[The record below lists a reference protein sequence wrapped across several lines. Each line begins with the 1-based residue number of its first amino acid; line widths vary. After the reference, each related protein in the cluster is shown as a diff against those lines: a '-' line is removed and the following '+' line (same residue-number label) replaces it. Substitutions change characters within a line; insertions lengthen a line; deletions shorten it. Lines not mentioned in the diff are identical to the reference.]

1 MNALDKFDA
10 MMTLTYRILTMK
22 ADIEKTVLDL

>member
-10 MMTLTYRILTMK
+10 IMMLTYRILTMK
-22 ADIEKTVLDL
+22 ADIEKSIIDL